1 MSIISQ
7 IAYSGLQAN
16 QLAMTTT
23 GQNVANV
30 NTPGFSRLAPNMV
43 SIAGHSGLSAG
54 GGVEVA
60 SVRRLGGD
68 FQNQQLWRANTEM
81 SMHASAQQYL
91 GALEGLMSGD
101 GSSISIGLDQFFAAL
116 SELTVSP
123 ESVAL
128 RQQVINEAG
137 NLAQRFNGLS
147 GNIDAQIRALH
158 EQREFMVVQ
167 TNGLLENIAQLNRRI
182 VEGQGVGD
190 DTNTLRDHRES
201 LIGELSQF
209 ASVRVNEVQDGSVTL
224 SLANGQ
230 PLVAGTTASQL
241 QVSRL
246 ANGEQE
252 LSLSFGKT
260 EFPIAQDRLG
270 GGLGGLHQVEYSS
283 LRPMLESLHDI
294 ASEMATSVNTVLAD
308 GYDLNG
314 GPGQPLFKYDP
325 TSITGMLNTTGISA
339 SELALSGVL
348 DAEGEVEVGNND
360 VLLKLLA
367 LRNETITLNDNQVTL
382 NDAYAGMLGRVASD
396 SRENQ
401 AELRTATTVRAQ
413 AQAQRD
419 SISAVNLDEE
429 AVNLM
434 TYMQAYQANM
444 KVISTANQ
452 LFGDLMAA
460 F

>member
-30 NTPGFSRLAPNMV
+30 NTPGFSRLAPNMA
-43 SIAGHSGLSAG
+43 SIAGQNGRSAG
-54 GGVEVA
+54 GGVEVV
-60 SVRRLGGD
+60 SIRRLGGD

-81 SMHASAQQYL
+81 SMHASSQQYL
-91 GALEGLMSGD
+91 SALEGLMSGE
-101 GSSISIGLDQFFAAL
+101 GSSISVGLDQFFAAL

-128 RQQVINEAG
+128 RQQVITEAG

-158 EQREFMVVQ
+158 EQRESMVVQ
-167 TNGLLENIAQLNRRI
+167 ANGLLENIAQLNRRI
-182 VEGQGVGD
+182 VEGQAVGD

-209 ASVRVNEVQDGSVTL
+209 ASVRVNEVPDGSVTL
-224 SLANGQ
+224 SLGNGQ

-241 QVSRL
+241 QVNRL
-246 ANGEQE
+246 ASGEQE

-270 GGLGGLHQVEYSS
+270 GGLGGLYQVEYSS
-283 LRPMLESLHDI
+283 LRPMLDSLHDI
-294 ASEMATSVNTVLAD
+294 ASELATSVNDVLATGFDLD
-308 GYDLNG
+308 GN
-314 GPGQPLFKYDP
+314 PGQALFEYDP
-325 TSITGMLNTTGISA
+325 NSITGMLNTTGISA
-339 SELALSGVL
+339 SQLALSSI
-348 DAEGEVEVGNND
+348 DDEVGNND

-367 LRNETITLNDNQVTL
+367 LRSEPITLNGNQVTL
-382 NDAYAGMLGRVASD
+382 NDAYAGMLGQVASD